1 LAFFLLTK
9 NRRKFAKNFVLICR
23 LERRKKLLRL
33 SELLPK
39 SLTET
44 TLPAITGDL
53 AVTGLSEDSRKIRA
67 GHLFFAIAGTKS
79 DGRQFCQHAVDAGA
93 IAVITDNR
101 DLDDELDALM
111 RAGTPVI
118 QTPNPRRVLARA
130 AAKFWPRQPSMIAAV
145 TGTNGKTSTA
155 EFLRQI
161 WKRVT
166 WDAASL
172 GTLGVQGTDTR
183 KLKGKMIDL
192 PSLTTPDA
200 ISLHSNLHVLASA
213 GITHLALEASSHGL
227 EQYRLDGLNIH
238 VAAFTNLTRDH
249 LDHHHDM
256 DTYFA
261 AKARLFTDILMHAGV
276 AVINIDDP
284 YGRKLAEM
292 IAADTATPRV
302 LVTLGFAKDA
312 DFRIIKIEPVAGLLQ
327 MLVSHR
333 DDDWHI
339 PLALSGTFQAMNAL
353 TAAIMGHMSGLPL
366 QDSLHA
372 IAFLKA
378 ATGRMQTVSGHPYGA
393 QIVVDYAHTP
403 DALAAALAALRP
415 EVTGR
420 LVVLFGCGGDR
431 DPGKRPMMGEIANA
445 GADMIFVTDDNPRS
459 EDASTIRSAII
470 ATCPNAV
477 EIAGRDRAIATAIG
491 ELANGDVLLIA
502 GKGHETVQLIG
513 DETLPFS
520 DANVAHNAISTL
532 IDARQIQAVE
542 AGGG

>member
-1 LAFFLLTK
+1 M
-9 NRRKFAKNFVLICR
+9 
-23 LERRKKLLRL
+23 RL

-39 SLTET
+39 SLSET
-44 TLPAITGDL
+44 TLPLATGNI
-53 AVTGLSEDSRKIRA
+53 AVTGLSEDSRKIRS

-79 DGRQFCQHAVDAGA
+79 DGREFCRHAVDAGA
-93 IAVITDNR
+93 VAIITDKR
-101 DLDDELDALM
+101 DLNYDLQALM
-111 RAGTPVI
+111 RNGTSVI
-118 QTPNPRRVLARA
+118 QTANPRRVLAQV

-172 GTLGVQGTDTR
+172 GTLGVQGTNTR

-192 PSLTTPDA
+192 PSMTTPDA
-200 ISLHSNLHVLASA
+200 VSLHSNLHVMASV

-238 VAAFTNLTRDH
+238 VAAFTNLTHDH
-249 LDHHHDM
+249 LDHHHNM
-256 DTYFA
+256 DLYFA
-261 AKARLFTDILMHAGV
+261 AKTRLFNDILMHAGV

-284 YGRKLAEM
+284 YGRKLAK
-292 IAADTATPRV
+292 IVKADTVTPRV
-302 LVTLGFAKDA
+302 LVTLGFADDA
-312 DFRIIKIEPVAGLLQ
+312 DFRIVRIEPVAGLLQ

-333 DDDWHI
+333 DHDWHI
-339 PLALSGTFQAMNAL
+339 PLALSGTFQAINAL

-378 ATGRMQTVSGHPYGA
+378 ATGRMQTVSGHPDGA

-431 DPGKRPMMGEIANA
+431 DPGKRSMMGEIASANA
-445 GADMIFVTDDNPRS
+445 DLVFVTDDNPRS
-459 EDASTIRSAII
+459 EDAGVIRKAII
-470 ATCPNAV
+470 ASCPHAI
-477 EIAGRDRAIATAIG
+477 EIAGRDRAIAAAIG
-491 ELANGDVLLIA
+491 RLARGDVLLIA
-502 GKGHETVQLIG
+502 GKGHETIQLIG

-520 DANVAHNAISTL
+520 DANVAQNAIANMENAHDTKIL
-532 IDARQIQAVE
+532 E
-542 AGGG
+542 AWGDQ

>member
-1 LAFFLLTK
+1 
-9 NRRKFAKNFVLICR
+9 
-23 LERRKKLLRL
+23 
-33 SELLPK
+33 
-39 SLTET
+39 
-44 TLPAITGDL
+44 
-53 AVTGLSEDSRKIRA
+53 
-67 GHLFFAIAGTKS
+67 
-79 DGRQFCQHAVDAGA
+79 
-93 IAVITDNR
+93 
-101 DLDDELDALM
+101 
-111 RAGTPVI
+111 
-118 QTPNPRRVLARA
+118 
-130 AAKFWPRQPSMIAAV
+130 
-145 TGTNGKTSTA
+145 
-155 EFLRQI
+155 
-161 WKRVT
+161 
-166 WDAASL
+166 
-172 GTLGVQGTDTR
+172 LGVQGTDTR

-200 ISLHSNLHVLASA
+200 ISLHSNLHVMASA

-532 IDARQIQAVE
+532 IDARQIQTVE